1 MSEKSRVLLFDRDDP
16 EMQRANEKARDTFG
30 YFWREVAWER
40 RRIIPALDLAAV
52 KAPFWDEDDDDR
64 PRRSKDTPEVE
75 HMWISDV
82 DFDGVNVRGVLM
94 NSPNWLRSVA
104 EGDKVRVP
112 LDEISDWMYVI
123 GGEAYGGH
131 TVNLLRSRM
140 GGRERREHD
149 AAWGLEFGNPEK
161 VRLTPE
167 RYEDGEHP
175 MSEAMASQLKKQ
187 LREDPSFLHSTDKRG
202 WTILHHEALA
212 GNARIVKI
220 LLAAGADPQAQTNK
234 GMTPRKLARSLGWD
248 RVVDLLTSR

>member
-1 MSEKSRVLLFDRDDP
+1 MSEKSRVTLFDQDDP

-30 YFWREVAWER
+30 YFWREVAWDR

-52 KAPFWDEDDDDR
+52 KAPFSDDDDR
-64 PRRSKDTPEVE
+64 PRRSKDTPSVE

-94 NSPNWLRSVA
+94 NSPNWVRSVR

-140 GGRERREHD
+140 GGRERKEHD
-149 AAWGLEFGNPEK
+149 AAWGLTFGDPAR

-167 RYEDGEHP
+167 RYEGGEHP
-175 MSEAMASQLKKQ
+175 MSEAMAAALKKQ
-187 LREDPSFLHSTDKRG
+187 LREDPDVVHEADKRG
-202 WTILHHEALA
+202 WTLLHHEALA

-220 LLAAGADPQAQTNK
+220 LLAAGADPRAQTNK

-248 RVVDLLTSR
+248 RVVDLLTPK